1 VNPINSPAGIQPAL
15 PVLRVAAITAA
26 VLLLASCGGGGGG
39 GDAQTSIASGAVANI
54 ASSGNSGSGTSGLL
68 VTAPAGAD
76 GWTQCAAEGEV
87 CTVPGARQV
96 RYGANGSYGYKSA
109 TGSIACSNDVFGDPV
124 WGVVKSCS
132 YADTS
137 TTSTPTAPVVT
148 SPAPTAPVVTAP
160 VWTRCSG
167 EDGTC
172 SFTGTHQVRYG
183 ANGVYATK
191 SATGAIACNNNVFGD
206 PIWGVVKSCEY
217 QN

>member
-1 VNPINSPAGIQPAL
+1 
-15 PVLRVAAITAA
+15 
-26 VLLLASCGGGGGG
+26 
-39 GDAQTSIASGAVANI
+39 
-54 ASSGNSGSGTSGLL
+54 
-68 VTAPAGAD
+68 
-76 GWTQCAAEGEV
+76 
-87 CTVPGARQV
+87 
-96 RYGANGSYGYKSA
+96 
-109 TGSIACSNDVFGDPV
+109 
-124 WGVVKSCS
+124 
-132 YADTS
+132 
-137 TTSTPTAPVVT
+137 VT

-191 SATGAIACNNNVFGD
+191 SATGAIACSNNVFGD